1 MNDTHGMTNIAE
13 PATLDPKSLAHVVGW
28 SLLGT
33 IGVGIIGALTV
44 GQGIDI
50 NLSADVVATARNMLE
65 AETALRAKAYLA
77 LLTFALQV
85 VISTGLFMLL
95 RPSGQLLATW
105 SLIVSLGAALLGLM
119 GAVFNL
125 NAAEIAGDAAYL
137 ELADDKSRLLL
148 TGIQATSDYTSF
160 HLGLILSSIAM
171 AGFAWLYLRSGLI
184 PKLIAGWG
192 VFAFS
197 FVAVAIVA
205 RDFIPIIG
213 HSAVT
218 ASFMISNLIAL
229 LAMGSYLAFKD
240 VRSI

>member
-1 MNDTHGMTNIAE
+1 MTITPDPSAE
-13 PATLDPKSLAHVVGW
+13 TETKTLARIVGL

-33 IGVGIIGALTV
+33 IVVGTVSALTV

-50 NLSADVVATARNMLE
+50 NLSADIVATARNMLE
-65 AETALRAKAYLA
+65 AETALRAKAYIA
-77 LLTFALQV
+77 LLVFALEV
-85 VISTGLFMLL
+85 VIGAGLFLLL
-95 RPSGQLLATW
+95 RQSGRLLAAW
-105 SLIVSLGAALLGLM
+105 SLIISLGAALMVLL

-125 NAAEIAGDAAYL
+125 NAAEIAGNVAYS
-137 ELADDKSRLLL
+137 ELADERLKLLL
-148 TGIQATSDYTSF
+148 TGFQATSDYTSF
-160 HLGLILSSIAM
+160 HLGLILASVGN
-171 AGFAWLYLRSGLI
+171 AGFAYLFLRSGLI

-218 ASFMISNLIAL
+218 VSFMLSNLIAL
-229 LAMGSYLAFKD
+229 ISLGLYLAIKG
-240 VRSI
+240 VRSA